1 MRVCTDLWPCVAGVE
16 VMMRGHAMS
25 APVKGY
31 LSQKGLLALRDA
43 DQKVMFAHSDLS
55 GYSIFEEASWW
66 GWQAA
71 GRII

>member
-1 MRVCTDLWPCVAGVE
+1 MAGVE
-16 VMMRGHAMS
+16 VMLRGHAMS

-43 DQKVMFAHSDLS
+43 DQKVMFAHSDMS

-71 GRII
+71 GKLI